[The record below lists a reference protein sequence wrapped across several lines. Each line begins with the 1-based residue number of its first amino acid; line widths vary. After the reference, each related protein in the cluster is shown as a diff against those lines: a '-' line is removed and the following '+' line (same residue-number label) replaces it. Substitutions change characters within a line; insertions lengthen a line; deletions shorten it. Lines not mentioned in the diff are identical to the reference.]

1 MGVPADFT
9 MTARKIGQSRH
20 IVLGTASH
28 FEVRGEPSTPA
39 ELQQHRAVVYAQ
51 KGGGARWTFRHGA
64 TEDTVTLRAS
74 ALLRR
79 KACARRASQGLVC
92 VWRPSGCF
100 SPISTTARSGKR
112 CEIGS
117 CRGSMFGLAS
127 QQAGASA
134 KGRAFAVFVE
144 NKLRQTH
151 FAP

>member
-64 TEDTVTLRAS
+64 TEDTVTLRDGVRVTA
-74 ALLRR
+74 AEGVREAGFAGLGLCVATEWMLQPDLDNGAVRQAMRDWELPGFDVWAGFPTGRRKRERPRLRR
-79 KACARRASQGLVC
+79 VRR
-92 VWRPSGCF
+92 
-100 SPISTTARSGKR
+100 
-112 CEIGS
+112 E
-117 CRGSMFGLAS
+117 
-127 QQAGASA
+127 
-134 KGRAFAVFVE
+134 
-144 NKLRQTH
+144 
-151 FAP
+151 